1 MNKKLFSFWNDYI
14 SSLVTSIEKSNFKNL
29 SKASDL
35 ILKTIERK
43 KTIYVCGNGGS
54 AAISNHYICDYMKFL
69 RQNSKLRPRIIS
81 LSSRLKTITAIA
93 NDINY
98 DQIFKYQAESL
109 FNHNDLLIAISSSG
123 NSPNIREVVKYSK
136 KKKVK
141 VIGFCGFKG
150 GYLKRNSDIAVHVPI
165 NNYGVSEDA
174 NHILM
179 HVIMQFL
186 AKNSWTKNYI
196 LFLSLFNFLT
206 LFIFSW
212 RILFF
217 FSDGFS

>member
-1 MNKKLFSFWNDYI
+1 MNKKLFSFLNDYI

-29 SKASDL
+29 SKALDL

-81 LSSRLKTITAIA
+81 LSSSLETITAIA

-136 KKKVK
+136 KKKVN
-141 VIGFCGFKG
+141 VIGFCVFKG
-150 GYLKRNSDIAVHVPI
+150 GI
-165 NNYGVSEDA
+165 
-174 NHILM
+174 
-179 HVIMQFL
+179 
-186 AKNSWTKNYI
+186 
-196 LFLSLFNFLT
+196 
-206 LFIFSW
+206 
-212 RILFF
+212 
-217 FSDGFS
+217 